1 MITKEE
7 FFKFIKS
14 HQEFNEFVSKL
25 DLLDIDISE
34 TPLFQSF
41 GVIEDLLINCN
52 FNPKG
57 IEKIC
62 ENLFSVTNINYSK
75 EDLWESVKDYR
86 I

>member
-41 GVIEDLLINCN
+41 GVMEDLFINCN

-57 IEKIC
+57 IKKIC
-62 ENLFSVTNINYSK
+62 ENLFPITNIDYSK
-75 EDLWESVKDYR
+75 EDLWEFVKDYR